1 MDALTVRRLPSYYH
15 IRDTQQMVWVLNE
28 NSLIAAPLTNNIKP
42 VRRLPSYYHIRDT
55 QQMVWVL
62 NENSLIAAPLTNNIK
77 PVTIEITECKHAE
90 FYDEGK
96 GNLVYMGIKGKGL
109 CLFCTETQGKPTLQL
124 EAETVM
130 SLYDKDNSEKPFL
143 FYHNKEGSTS
153 VFQSVSYPG
162 WFIANSSTP
171 REPVILTQE
180 RGTNNNTNFYLEAE
194 D

>member
-1 MDALTVRRLPSYYH
+1 MATPQL
-15 IRDTQQMVWVLNE
+15 
-28 NSLIAAPLTNNIKP
+28 
-42 VRRLPSYYHIRDT
+42 RRLPSYYHIRDT

-124 EAETVM
+124 ELS
-130 SLYDKDNSEKPFL
+130 SLDTLRKKTCKNLLGNHMYTNLAVK
-143 FYHNKEGSTS
+143 GS
-153 VFQSVSYPG
+153 YLWG
-162 WFIANSSTP
+162 
-171 REPVILTQE
+171 ILGQW
-180 RGTNNNTNFYLEAE
+180 RIEA
-194 D
+194 